1 MGAVELVTEHAHH
14 LFTPF
19 HLFTSLYHIA
29 RKCTL
34 KRRNISPRAARAPP
48 FVNVPVT
55 THKFCMAG
63 GQLPSAPNDLL
74 PFNRRQLCIGSGFMW
89 LQNDVTSSGS
99 TCMILW
105 IQVKPWIE
113 TLASKKMELKHLCR
127 LVELD

>member
-1 MGAVELVTEHAHH
+1 
-14 LFTPF
+14 
-19 HLFTSLYHIA
+19 
-29 RKCTL
+29 
-34 KRRNISPRAARAPP
+34 
-48 FVNVPVT
+48 
-55 THKFCMAG
+55 MAG

-113 TLASKKMELKHLCR
+113 TLASKKMELEHLCR